1 MPVSANNNTITHF
14 TSRETRA
21 ACDDRRP
28 SCLELVMRTKSRPPP
43 QPRQN
48 LSANYDEVKRRFIR
62 QNRELAKNNST
73 QSLRIRSLEIEVSRL
88 LQTNLELREELLRAR
103 NAEHDARRQSTTEGV
118 RGFKQEMMAKLREL
132 SGIIEGIE
140 DDKQQRADE
149 TRERE
154 ERRMSVLSQMEFR
167 ERQPLAELMRDCQ
180 MPTIDEDK
188 IHQRRTLE
196 AAEIKAIRLSDG
208 SSNGSPDLGPP
219 PIARFECQEPI
230 KFDTRDGAESQEIES
245 PAEPESELEKKSQ
258 EEDLPASM
266 SVNLETRRK
275 RKDSQPKLELRRHSI
290 LPPPS
295 PSGSEAEVTAPTL
308 RTGAKRKLADRD
320 LDKPASAPS
329 KTDFTFS
336 RKVSVE
342 PEKTAVETSIEP
354 VNEQEEKPETVEIQ
368 APAPASARRVLGD
381 KSVNMSPR
389 KTVANADKPSSD
401 DLKKPSQPK
410 FGAAK
415 DRTTARRSRLSAIPP
430 PQQEPEI
437 NVASIELPSIQ
448 QPAAAPH
455 EPALHTPAASD
466 IFSPTPEYSN
476 GPTNRSGTPPPTDLT
491 NSTVE
496 AARPSRRARS
506 AVNYAEPS
514 LGAKMRRQEKGM
526 MDAVTGL
533 QPHRRAMSGSSER
546 KSRGSGVA
554 VKREPQDE
562 NAWKSLPAA
571 GEEAS
576 LSAAARARAASPLQS
591 KGGSVDAMMDSM
603 EPLSSNQI
611 GDNGTAPTQVKPS
624 ALPAAVPSSNSSR
637 QRARSST
644 QDKEKDKSSQPV
656 SAESDLDDAARKLHE
671 LDLYDFKDSSSSSP
685 ADQQQQSHIPSA
697 AKPSAA
703 ALSRAHRRHSSIPKD
718 STKAGAATDTE
729 RVKSSSSSSGS
740 GRTSTATSASRRR
753 SMMT

>member
-1 MPVSANNNTITHF
+1 
-14 TSRETRA
+14 
-21 ACDDRRP
+21 
-28 SCLELVMRTKSRPPP
+28 MRTKSRPPP

-48 LSANYDEVKRRFIR
+48 LPANYDEVKRRFIR

-103 NAEHDARRQSTTEGV
+103 NAEHDARRQSSTEGV
-118 RGFKQEMMAKLREL
+118 RGFKEEMMAKLREL
-132 SGIIEGIE
+132 SGIVEGIE
-140 DDKQQRADE
+140 EDKQQRADE
-149 TRERE
+149 TQERE
-154 ERRMSVLSQMEFR
+154 ERRTSVLSQMEFR
-167 ERQPLAELMRDCQ
+167 ERQPLADLMRDCQ
-180 MPTIDEDK
+180 MPTIDENK
-188 IHQRRTLE
+188 VHQRRTME

-219 PIARFECQEPI
+219 PVARFECQEPI
-230 KFDTRDGAESQEIES
+230 KFDARDGAEPQEVES
-245 PAEPESELEKKSQ
+245 PTEPESELEKKSR

-295 PSGSEAEVTAPTL
+295 PSSTEAEVTAPTL

-320 LDKPASAPS
+320 LDKPANAPS

-336 RKVSVE
+336 RKVAIE
-342 PEKTAVETSIEP
+342 PEKTAVEVSVEP
-354 VNEQEEKPETVEIQ
+354 QETPEKVEIQ

-430 PQQEPEI
+430 PQEEPEFQ
-437 NVASIELPSIQ
+437 VASIELPSIQ
-448 QPAAAPH
+448 QPATAPH
-455 EPALHTPAASD
+455 EPALNTPAASD
-466 IFSPTPEYSN
+466 IFSPTPEYST
-476 GPTNRSGTPPPTDLT
+476 GPTNRSGTPPPTGLT
-491 NSTVE
+491 SATVE

-533 QPHRRAMSGSSER
+533 QHHRRAMSGSGER
-546 KSRGSGVA
+546 KSRGSVVV
-554 VKREPQDE
+554 VKGEPQDE
-562 NAWKSLPAA
+562 DAWKNLPAA
-571 GEEAS
+571 GEAA
-576 LSAAARARAASPLQS
+576 LSAAAQARAVSPLQS

-603 EPLSSNQI
+603 APSKTMA
-611 GDNGTAPTQVKPS
+611 NGSIVPPSEAKPS
-624 ALPAAVPSSNSSR
+624 LPAVVQSGSR
-637 QRARSST
+637 QRVRSST
-644 QDKEKDKSSQPV
+644 SAQDRQMEKDNG
-656 SAESDLDDAARKLHE
+656 SASNDLDVAAQKLRE
-671 LDLYDFKDSSSSSP
+671 LDLYDFKDFSSSSSP
-685 ADQQQQSHIPSA
+685 ADQQQQQQSHNPSSAA
-697 AKPSAA
+697 AKPSATA
-703 ALSRAHRRHSSIPKD
+703 PSRTHRRHSSIPKD
-718 STKAGAATDTE
+718 SMKSSAAVSATTAGDNAE
-729 RVKSSSSSSGS
+729 RVKSSSSS

>member
-1 MPVSANNNTITHF
+1 MSPFA
-14 TSRETRA
+14 
-21 ACDDRRP
+21 
-28 SCLELVMRTKSRPPP
+28 MRTKSRPPP

-48 LSANYDEVKRRFIR
+48 IPANYDEVKRRFIR

-103 NAEHDARRQSTTEGV
+103 NSEHDARRQSTTEGV
-118 RGFKQEMMAKLREL
+118 RGFKEEMMAKLREL
-132 SGIIEGIE
+132 SGIVEGIE
-140 DDKQQRADE
+140 EDKQQRVNESQD
-149 TRERE
+149 RE

-196 AAEIKAIRLSDG
+196 SAEIKAIRLSDG

-230 KFDTRDGAESQEIES
+230 KFDARNVEQAQEEES
-245 PAEPESELEKKSQ
+245 PAESEPELERKSQ
-258 EEDLPASM
+258 DEDLPASM

-295 PSGSEAEVTAPTL
+295 PSTAEAETAPTL

-320 LDKPASAPS
+320 LDKQASVPS

-336 RKVSVE
+336 RKVAYES
-342 PEKTAVETSIEP
+342 EKTAVEMSIEP
-354 VNEQEEKPETVEIQ
+354 EETVEIQ
-368 APAPASARRVLGD
+368 APAPPSARRVLGD

-389 KTVANADKPSSD
+389 KTVANADKPLSD
-401 DLKKPSQPK
+401 DAKKPSQPK
-410 FGAAK
+410 LGAAK
-415 DRTTARRSRLSAIPP
+415 ERATARRSRISAIPP
-430 PQQEPEI
+430 RQQEPEI
-437 NVASIELPSIQ
+437 NVTSIELPALQQ
-448 QPAAAPH
+448 QPAPAAPH

-466 IFSPTPEYSN
+466 IFSPTPEYSAA
-476 GPTNRSGTPPPTDLT
+476 PTNRSGTPPPTGP
-491 NSTVE
+491 NSATVE

-533 QPHRRAMSGSSER
+533 QPHRSAMSGSGER
-546 KSRGSGVA
+546 KSRGASVGT
-554 VKREPQDE
+554 VKTEPQDE
-562 NAWKSLPAA
+562 DAWKNLPSA
-571 GEEAS
+571 GEAG

-591 KGGSVDAMMDSM
+591 KGGSVDDIAPSKTVGNVG
-603 EPLSSNQI
+603 PSSK
-611 GDNGTAPTQVKPS
+611 AKPDP
-624 ALPAAVPSSNSSR
+624 PAAR
-637 QRARSST
+637 QRVRSSST
-644 QDKEKDKSSQPV
+644 QGREKTT
-656 SAESDLDDAARKLHE
+656 SAPDDLDDAARKLHE
-671 LDLYDFKDSSSSSP
+671 LDLYDFKDSSSSFTSSP
-685 ADQQQQSHIPSA
+685 ADQQSHIPSA
-697 AKPSAA
+697 AKSSAPA
-703 ALSRAHRRHSSIPKD
+703 PARSHRRHSSIPKE
-718 STKAGAATDTE
+718 TM
-729 RVKSSSSSSGS
+729 KSSAAAAGVPVAAVAASDVERTKPSSTTSGS
-740 GRTSTATSASRRR
+740 RTTSAASRRR